1 MMKICD
7 NVVTTSPKRGIILYE
22 YMKLNIQS
30 MNLIWLHELQKAR
43 AAFKLNTARS
53 SKYKMSLTSLF
64 RYCCTCTSP
73 LIWHLVWL
81 GIQQTWC
88 SGVPSASSNIGAK
101 TKKDMTKK
109 LHICLFQRVGYLCW
123 FGYLNWLESTIV
135 FIQSHFKSTEKNL
148 TLSAPPSPA
157 EIYLLQTHTSL
168 NFNLW
173 IFSGTTHCQF
183 FIKKHYYILCNTFI
197 FNKILIVLD
206 NINYLLIELQ
216 QYCHYL
222 NLQIWSSGFSLC
234 SYIHSTHSPLLPC
247 CTILMR

>member
-101 TKKDMTKK
+101 TKKDMTKTTYMLISAGRVFVLVWLPELIGK
-109 LHICLFQRVGYLCW
+109 YDSVHSITFQIHWKEFNSICTSLPCRNLPLTDPYLSEFQSVDIFW
-123 FGYLNWLESTIV
+123 N
-135 FIQSHFKSTEKNL
+135 H
-148 TLSAPPSPA
+148 TLS
-157 EIYLLQTHTSL
+157 IFHKKTLLHTL
-168 NFNLW
+168 
-173 IFSGTTHCQF
+173 
-183 FIKKHYYILCNTFI
+183 
-197 FNKILIVLD
+197 
-206 NINYLLIELQ
+206 
-216 QYCHYL
+216 
-222 NLQIWSSGFSLC
+222 
-234 SYIHSTHSPLLPC
+234 
-247 CTILMR
+247 